1 MARDASIFARV
12 QPEQK
17 YQIVDALVRAGEIVA
32 MIGDGIND
40 APALRRAHIGVS
52 MGRRGTEVARAAA
65 DLVLLDDDFA
75 ALVRTVR
82 EGRRVFGN
90 IQHSLRYLTG
100 FKVGAGGPGARSRRC
115 SGLPILLLPV
125 RAGVARADRPSGIRP
140 RLRGRA
146 RAARR

>member
-1 MARDASIFARV
+1 
-12 QPEQK
+12 
-17 YQIVDALVRAGEIVA
+17 

-65 DLVLLDDDFA
+65 DLVLLEDNFA

-90 IQHSLRYLTG
+90 IQNSLRYLTG
-100 FKVGAGGPGARSRRC
+100 FKFALVGLALTGACCSDCRFCFCRLSWCGSR
-115 SGLPILLLPV
+115 
-125 RAGVARADRPSGIRP
+125 
-140 RLRGRA
+140 
-146 RAARR
+146 